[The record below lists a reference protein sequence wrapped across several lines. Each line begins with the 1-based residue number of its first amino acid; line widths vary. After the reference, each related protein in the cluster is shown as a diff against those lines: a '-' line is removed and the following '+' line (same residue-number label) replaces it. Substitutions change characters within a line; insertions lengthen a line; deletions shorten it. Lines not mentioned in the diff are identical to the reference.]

1 MNIKSYSWTIIVS
14 FFVLTIIF
22 VLVLLWFSQYE
33 VIEGKIVNA
42 GYTVTASET
51 FVSENGL
58 HGTVELPEDYYLIIE
73 INGQVSSYNVSFETY
88 INALQGQTIVKLLCN
103 PFSCSVIE

>member
-22 VLVLLWFSQYE
+22 VLALLWFSQYE